1 MPAYVIGEITIT
13 DPEKY
18 EEYRGQVAAIIEQYG
33 GKFVVRGAEP
43 VMLEEGH
50 APFKRSVV
58 IEFASVDDARRWYES
73 AEYGPLI
80 ALRQAGSESAAY
92 VVEGV

>member
-1 MPAYVIGEITIT
+1 MPAYVIGEITVT

-43 VMLEEGH
+43 VMLEGGH

-58 IEFASVDDARRWYES
+58 LEFESVDAVRRWHES
-73 AEYGPLI
+73 AEYEPLI
-80 ALRQAGSESAAY
+80 AIRQAASESAVY
-92 VVEGV
+92 IVEGA